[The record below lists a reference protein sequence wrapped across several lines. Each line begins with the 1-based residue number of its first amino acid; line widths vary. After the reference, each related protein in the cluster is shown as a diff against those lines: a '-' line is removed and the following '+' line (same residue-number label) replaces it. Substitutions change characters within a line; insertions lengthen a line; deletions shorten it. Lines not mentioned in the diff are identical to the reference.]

1 MFSLRNAIST
11 QFRYMSSRSNAVTV
25 TLNTSKS
32 VDSQSVV
39 PKRRNNEVGI
49 TEDGGQ
55 KFVGFTYYP
64 RFPGQED
71 PTYEPTKVLMVKRI
85 RPLKHNPFWDKNIL
99 ASLGLTGKLSDIAIV
114 ANTPINCAKLWQV
127 KHLVQITPVT
137 LPQGLPE
144 DGDVSGARLQD
155 NGELRFIPKLKS
167 DTKMAESQPKPLESP
182 DFMDG
187 QTLKKHLR
195 IKWLKPWN

>member
-1 MFSLRNAIST
+1 MT
-11 QFRYMSSRSNAVTV
+11 
-25 TLNTSKS
+25 
-32 VDSQSVV
+32 
-39 PKRRNNEVGI
+39 P
-49 TEDGGQ
+49 
-55 KFVGFTYYP
+55 
-64 RFPGQED
+64 
-71 PTYEPTKVLMVKRI
+71 
-85 RPLKHNPFWDKNIL
+85 NIL
-99 ASLGLTGKLSDIAIV
+99 QLSDIAIV

-137 LPQGLPE
+137 LPQVNAPGHTCVVYIFFLTFYNLTLTSVIQGLPE

-167 DTKMAESQPKPLESP
+167 DTKMAESQSKPLESP